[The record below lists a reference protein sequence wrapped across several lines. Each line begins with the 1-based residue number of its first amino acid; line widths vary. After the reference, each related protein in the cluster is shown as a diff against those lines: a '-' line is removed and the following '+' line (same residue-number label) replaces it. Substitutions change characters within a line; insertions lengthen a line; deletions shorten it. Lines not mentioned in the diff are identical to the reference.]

1 MARVTITD
9 ERLYSEIVEYC
20 KENDLKIGD
29 FCTKLL
35 FGAFAVEKYGDTPFG
50 IVKAEPIRPRTEPVE
65 PPKEPVLQKEPAPE
79 PKVVTEEPKQNVEVP
94 EEKKGE
100 APKAEEA
107 AETIIPVKPRKRR
120 L

>member
-1 MARVTITD
+1 
-9 ERLYSEIVEYC
+9 
-20 KENDLKIGD
+20 
-29 FCTKLL
+29 
-35 FGAFAVEKYGDTPFG
+35 
-50 IVKAEPIRPRTEPVE
+50 
-65 PPKEPVLQKEPAPE
+65 
-79 PKVVTEEPKQNVEVP
+79 VVTEEPKQNVEVP